1 MTMMGSGRGSWSYL
15 RRVYDGGYSTKSK
28 KYKWQEMETQKYPGQ
43 ETLSLSGREL
53 GVYLK

>member
-15 RRVYDGGYSTKSK
+15 HRVYDGGYTTKSK
-28 KYKWQEMETQKYPGQ
+28 KHKWQEMETQKYPGQ
-43 ETLSLSGREL
+43 ETLSLSGKEL